1 MEKIQIEKARQGLQ
15 GEIVIPGDKS
25 ISHRS
30 VMFSALGD
38 TPVRIKN
45 FLHAQDCMSTAA
57 CMEALGAQ
65 VKFISDTELI
75 VTGNGLHGLK
85 EPATIL
91 DAGNSGT
98 TLRLLM
104 GILAAQPFL
113 STFTGDASLHKRPMG
128 RVIKPLSQMGAQI
141 YGRENNAKLPITVVP
156 AKKKLTGMHYDS
168 PVASAQVKSAILL
181 AGMFAEGETT
191 WNGKTGP
198 IKSGTEVLVKAAGVP
213 LVTYCL
219 QGGYFTAPRWGRGL
233 RRGKLAGVVTGVY
246 SAEQIH
252 SMSGEALRS
261 VIESGIFN
269 HACEKQ
275 HREKIRYTGHHRM
288 DQVDSLLFLCPKCH
302 QIGTLHGAE
311 NLVTCSC
318 GFSSLFND
326 CMFPADSSPFPDL
339 YTWDEWQ
346 TAAFADK
353 VREEK
358 DLEIR
363 DSSDE
368 LVLWEI
374 ASDHSLRLAAHGAL
388 SMNRQ
393 EMVIGDLHFS
403 LPDIRD
409 IALLQNR
416 KAAIAY
422 QDRYF
427 ELHAPHVLCLRK
439 YLLFWQTAVSS
450 AHQL

>member
-1 MEKIQIEKARQGLQ
+1 M
-15 GEIVIPGDKS
+15 
-25 ISHRS
+25 
-30 VMFSALGD
+30 
-38 TPVRIKN
+38 
-45 FLHAQDCMSTAA
+45 
-57 CMEALGAQ
+57 
-65 VKFISDTELI
+65 
-75 VTGNGLHGLK
+75 
-85 EPATIL
+85 
-91 DAGNSGT
+91 
-98 TLRLLM
+98 RLLM
-104 GILAAQPFL
+104 KSTEYQEIIWKMMCGILRPFLKWYLHLEAQPLPDIGPMMLVCNHVTNLDPLFL
-113 STFTGDASLHKRPMG
+113 SAASPRKML
-128 RVIKPLSQMGAQI
+128 VF
-141 YGRENNAKLPITVVP
+141 
-156 AKKKLTGMHYDS
+156 
-168 PVASAQVKSAILL
+168 VASENILRNRPRLRRILYWAFSPISRRKGASAVDTCRKILRTL
-181 AGMFAEGETT
+181 HSGRSVCLFAEGETT

-219 QGGYFTAPRWGRGL
+219 QGGYFTAPRWGRGI

-275 HREKIRYTGHHRM
+275 YREKIRYTGHHRM